1 MQLLGS
7 VEIHEARFEQN
18 PLSFDLV
25 VHLGDGLEHLVLLGV
40 SEDCARLCA
49 VNDLGCSSANVGDKG
64 RIVNHASAIV
74 NPVPLDQIVDLC
86 GVEVDVESG
95 ETSAELY
102 SE

>member
-1 MQLLGS
+1 
-7 VEIHEARFEQN
+7 
-18 PLSFDLV
+18 
-25 VHLGDGLEHLVLLGV
+25 
-40 SEDCARLCA
+40 

-102 SE
+102 S